1 MEVSSRNRNVL
12 LTTVGV
18 LVALVVVAI
27 ASRGST
33 SAGDATTR
41 RPHDALLDAFVTL
54 YILAMLAGA
63 GVLVYVLLIQRR
75 LKAEAGHGKRRT
87 LLELLLTFAVLAGGA
102 IFLARRAKPFQPP
115 LVEDD
120 VIPPPQGTPINTS
133 GAATTPYDPGIDWIP
148 VLVTVA
154 LVVLAVGTWWF
165 AGRARKRERG
175 ELRVGL
181 ADALAQAVDESLDDL
196 RAEPDPRRA
205 VIAAYAR
212 LERVVSAHGLPRKP
226 SDAPLEYLSRMLDDL
241 SVSPE
246 AAQRLTNLFEMAR
259 FSQHAV
265 GGEMKLEAISA
276 LERVRDDLLA
286 ARALAEQ
293 ERDATLAAQRER
305 AVT

>member
-1 MEVSSRNRNVL
+1 MEGSSRNRNVL

-18 LVALVVVAI
+18 VVALVVVAI

-33 SAGDATTR
+33 SAGDAATR
-41 RPHDALLDAFVTL
+41 RPHDAFLDVFVTL

-63 GVLVYVLLIQRR
+63 GLLVYMLVIQRGVQ
-75 LKAEAGHGKRRT
+75 AEAGTRKRRT
-87 LLELLLTFAVLAGGA
+87 LLELLLTFALLAGGS

-115 LVEDD
+115 PVEDD
-120 VIPPPQGTPINTS
+120 VIPPPQGTPIDPS
-133 GAATTPYDPGIDWIP
+133 AASTTPYEPGIDWIP
-148 VLVTVA
+148 VLFAVG
-154 LVVLAVGTWWF
+154 LVVLAFGAWWF
-165 AGRARKRERG
+165 AGRARKRARG
-175 ELRVGL
+175 ELRFEL

-212 LERVVSAHGLPRKP
+212 LERFVAAHGLPRKP
-226 SDAPLEYLSRMLDDL
+226 SDAPLEYLTRMLADL
-241 SVSPE
+241 SVSQE
-246 AAQRLTNLFEMAR
+246 AARRLTDLFEMAR

-276 LERVRDDLLA
+276 LERVRNDLLA

-293 ERDATLAAQRER
+293 EREALLAGQRER

>member
-1 MEVSSRNRNVL
+1 MESSQRGRNAL
-12 LTTVGV
+12 LTMLGV

-33 SAGDATTR
+33 AAGDATTR
-41 RPHDALLDAFVTL
+41 RPHDALLDVVVTL

-63 GVLVYVLLIQRR
+63 VVLVYLLIVQRR
-75 LKAEAGHGKRRT
+75 VKAEADLGKRRT
-87 LLELLLTFAVLAGGA
+87 LLELLLTFGLLVGGSV
-102 IFLARRAKPFQPP
+102 FLARRVKPFQPP
-115 LVEDD
+115 PVENDA
-120 VIPPPQGTPINTS
+120 IPPPGSTPGHTS
-133 GAATTPYDPGIDWIP
+133 AAGTTPYDPEIAWIP
-148 VLVTVA
+148 VLLTVA
-154 LVVLAVGTWWF
+154 LVVLAVAAWWI
-165 AGRARKRERG
+165 AGRARKRARG
-175 ELRVGL
+175 ELQVGL
-181 ADALAQAVDESLDDL
+181 AHALAQAVDESLDDL

-226 SDAPLEYLSRMLDDL
+226 SDAPFEYLTRMLDDL
-241 SVSPE
+241 SVSHD
-246 AAQRLTNLFEMAR
+246 AARRLTDLFERAR

-265 GGEMKLEAISA
+265 GSEMKAEAISA

-293 ERDATLAAQRER
+293 EREAALAVRSER